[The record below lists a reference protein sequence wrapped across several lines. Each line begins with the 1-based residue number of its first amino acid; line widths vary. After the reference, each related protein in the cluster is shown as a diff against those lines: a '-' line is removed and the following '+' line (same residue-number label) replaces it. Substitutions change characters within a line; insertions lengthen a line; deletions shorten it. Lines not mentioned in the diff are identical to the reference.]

1 MTQKPLSI
9 VQFWMV
15 IIGGCLLLIC
25 APIAARG
32 QGGSGTLVNNP
43 AKPTIPAKSASSK
56 SSKPVK
62 KSSTVSKAPGTR
74 RTNNAKVA
82 AAATERTFWESIR
95 TSSNPEDFRAY
106 LNKYPNGEFIDLA
119 KNKLRA
125 LEAAKANSNTVKDN
139 SQSSENASPSWQMVG
154 VWRAVSNE
162 FGSSV
167 EMTYTANADG
177 TYQFFARNAQGA
189 TMQDYGLWQYSNGIL
204 YQKFSN
210 GGSGKG
216 SVEWLDRNTFVLTII
231 DNGTPAYS
239 GVKRRY
245 HRVK

>member
-1 MTQKPLSI
+1 MPHKPLSI
-9 VQFWMV
+9 VQFRMV

-25 APIAARG
+25 ASIAVRG
-32 QGGSGTLVNNP
+32 QGSGTLVNTP
-43 AKPTIPAKSASSK
+43 AKPTTPAKSAPPK
-56 SSKPVK
+56 SSKMK
-62 KSSTVSKAPGTR
+62 KSSTASKASGAR
-74 RTNNAKVA
+74 RTNNAKDA
-82 AAATERTFWESIR
+82 AAATERTYWESIR

-125 LEAAKANSNTVKDN
+125 LEAAKANSNNVKGN
-139 SQSSENASPSWQMVG
+139 SQSSENTSPSWQMVG
-154 VWRAVSNE
+154 VWRAVSTE
-162 FGSSV
+162 FGDSV

-189 TMQDYGLWQYSNGIL
+189 TAQDYGLWQYSNGIL

-210 GGSGKG
+210 GASGKG

-231 DNGTPAYS
+231 DNGTPAYN